1 MVSKLRLLFD
11 RFTLILIAVVT
22 AATLL
27 PAHGQ
32 GAVFFHWLTTVAIA
46 LLFFMHGAKLSR
58 EAIIAGATHW
68 RLHGVIFI
76 WTFVIFPVLGWA
88 MRPVLLPLLGE
99 PLYVGVLYLCV
110 LPGTVQS
117 AIAFTSIA
125 RGNVPAAVC
134 AASASS
140 IIGIVITPLLL
151 QLLLETDTSALD
163 STSLLQSILRIGQQI
178 FLPFVAGHLM
188 RPLIGRWMDRH
199 RPLVTKV
206 DQSSILLVVYTA
218 FSESVV
224 AGLWSQVDTLSL
236 AWLIVSCCVLLAIVL
251 VLNTWS
257 TRRLGFNRQD
267 EITIVFCG
275 SKKSMATGV
284 PMAGVL
290 FSASAIGPVL
300 LPLMIFHQIQ
310 LMVCAVLAQHY
321 QRQDGQHAKAPHEC
335 GA

>member
-1 MVSKLRLLFD
+1 MMSKLRLLFD

-22 AATLL
+22 AATVL

-32 GAVFFHWLTTVAIA
+32 GAVFFEWLTAAAIA
-46 LLFFMHGAKLSR
+46 LLFFLHGAKLSR

-68 RLHGVIFI
+68 RLHGVIFT
-76 WTFVIFPVLGWA
+76 WTFVIFPILGWVL
-88 MRPVLLPLLGE
+88 RPVLLPLLGE
-99 PLYVGVLYLCV
+99 PLYVGIVYLTV

-125 RGNVPAAVC
+125 RGNLPAAVC

-140 IIGIVITPLLL
+140 IVGIVVTPLLL
-151 QLLLETDTSALD
+151 QWMLGADTSALGG
-163 STSLLQSILRIGQQI
+163 SSLLQAIGRISVQI
-178 FLPFVAGHLM
+178 FLPFVAGYLM
-188 RPLIGRWMDRH
+188 RPVIGRWMDGH
-199 RPLVTKV
+199 RKLVTNV

-218 FSESVV
+218 FSESVIG
-224 AGLWSQVDTLSL
+224 GLWQTVDTASL
-236 AWLIVSCCVLLAIVL
+236 AWLVVACSALLVLA
-251 VLNTWS
+251 LNTWS
-257 TRRLGFNRQD
+257 ARRMGFNRAD

-290 FSASAIGPVL
+290 

-321 QRQDGQHAKAPHEC
+321 LRAGQQEKRAP
-335 GA
+335 GPRAAA